1 VNARQQSGFGKPGC
15 VTFAGGH
22 TPFFPVTKDFFVK
35 RTLLSTLTLSL
46 LSAFAGAADNAHPAA
61 AGTASGIE
69 TQYIDQGVRVQDD
82 FFGHLNG
89 KWLKTTEIPSDRS
102 SWGTFMKLR
111 DDTQEQIR
119 VIVEADQKKPGKK
132 AGSDEQKIGDLY
144 SSFMDE
150 QKLETLGTRPLAG
163 ELQRIRALKDKHGV
177 PALVAHLS
185 QIGVATPYGI
195 GVAQDAKEST
205 RYATIIRQGG
215 LGLPDRDYYLK
226 LDDKRMAGIRAKY
239 EQHIASMLALAGDK
253 DAAAKAKAILAFET
267 ELAQVQWSR
276 VELRDPNKS
285 YNKMSV
291 DELAKLAP
299 DYDWKAALAAAGVG
313 NKASYVIVGQPS
325 YVSGFNQVL
334 AKTDL
339 DTVKAYFQWQ
349 LLREY
354 APYLSKAF
362 VDENFDFY
370 GKTLTGVTE
379 NRPRWKIGV
388 STVEGAL
395 GEALG
400 REYVAQ
406 YFPPERKARME
417 ELVKNVLA
425 AYKESIDHLDW
436 MGPETKKEA
445 QAKLAKFNPKIGY
458 PNKWRDYSKLAIKKD
473 DLVGNV
479 MRTATFAYNRNI
491 NKLGKPIDREE
502 WGMTPQTINAYYN
515 PRMNEIVFPAAIL
528 QPPFFNAQADDAV
541 NYGAIGAV
549 IGHEIGHGF
558 DDKGSQSDGN
568 GNLRNWWSKEDE
580 ARFKAK
586 TDMLVKQYDAFEPV
600 PGYHV
605 NGSLTLGE
613 NIGDNSGLAIAYKAY
628 KISLHGQPA
637 PVIDGL
643 TGDQRFFMGFGQV
656 WRSKMRDEAQINQV
670 KTDPHSPG
678 QFRANG
684 TLRNQAAF
692 YEAFGVKEGDKMY
705 LKPEDRVTI
714 W

>member
-1 VNARQQSGFGKPGC
+1 M
-15 VTFAGGH
+15 
-22 TPFFPVTKDFFVK
+22 K
-35 RTLLSTLTLSL
+35 RYLLSTLTLSL
-46 LSAFAGAADNAHPAA
+46 MAAFAGAADNVHSAA
-61 AGTASGIE
+61 AGMTSGIE

-89 KWLKTTEIPSDRS
+89 KWLQTTEIPSDRT
-102 SWGTFMKLR
+102 SWGTFIKLR
-111 DDTQEQIR
+111 DDTQGQIR
-119 VIVEADQKKPGKK
+119 GIVEADQKKPGKK

-144 SSFMDE
+144 TSFMDE
-150 QKLETLGTRPLAG
+150 KKLETLGYKPLAG
-163 ELQRIRALKDKHGV
+163 ELQRIRALKDKKGV

-195 GVAQDAKEST
+195 GVAQDAKAST
-205 RYATIIRQGG
+205 KYATYIRQGG

-226 LDDKRMAGIRAKY
+226 MDDKRMAGIKAKY
-239 EQHIASMLALAGDK
+239 EQHVTNILALAGDK
-253 DAAAKAKAILAFET
+253 DAAAKAKAIVAFET
-267 ELAQVQWSR
+267 ELAQVQWNR

-285 YNKMSV
+285 YNKMGV
-291 DELAKLAP
+291 DELSKLAP
-299 DYDWKAALAAAGVG
+299 GYDWKAALGAAGIG
-313 NKASYVIVGQPS
+313 NKAEYVIVGQPS
-325 YVSGFNQVL
+325 YITGFNEVL

-354 APYLSKAF
+354 APYLSQAF
-362 VDENFDFY
+362 VDERFDFY
-370 GKTLTGVTE
+370 GKTLSGVKE
-379 NRPRWKIGV
+379 MEPRWKRGV
-388 STVEGAL
+388 ATVEGAL

-400 REYVAQ
+400 REYTAQ

-425 AYKESIDHLDW
+425 AYKESINNLDW
-436 MGPETKKEA
+436 MGAETKKEA

-515 PRMNEIVFPAAIL
+515 SRLNEIVFPAAIL
-528 QPPFFNAQADDAV
+528 QPPFFNAAADDAV

-558 DDKGSQSDGN
+558 DDKGSQSDGD
-568 GNLRNWWSKEDE
+568 GNLRNWWTAEDQ

-605 NGSLTLGE
+605 NGALTLGE

-628 KISLHGQPA
+628 KISLHGKEA